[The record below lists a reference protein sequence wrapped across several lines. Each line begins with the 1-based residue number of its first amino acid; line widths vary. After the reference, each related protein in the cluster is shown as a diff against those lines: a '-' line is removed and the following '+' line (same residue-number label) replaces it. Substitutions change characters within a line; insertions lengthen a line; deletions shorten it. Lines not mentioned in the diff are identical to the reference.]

1 MNMQQL
7 AEYRIRCG
15 ITMNAL
21 AKVLGM
27 PRQQLNN
34 TEKGN
39 GRNCYASAEF
49 KQKYIDAINKIMME
63 RKEKE
68 AH

>member
-1 MNMQQL
+1 MQQL

-21 AKVLGM
+21 AKALDM

-39 GRNCYASAEF
+39 KGNEGASEKF
-49 KQKYIDAINKIMME
+49 KERYINAINKIIME